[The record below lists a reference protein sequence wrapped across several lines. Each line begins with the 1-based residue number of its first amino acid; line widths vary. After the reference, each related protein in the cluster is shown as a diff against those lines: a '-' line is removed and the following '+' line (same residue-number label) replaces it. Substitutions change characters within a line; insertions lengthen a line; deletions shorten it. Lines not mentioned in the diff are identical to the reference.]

1 MSDAAPDF
9 RFRRENR
16 LLTPADFQ
24 RVFDQARYRAG
35 SRHFLFLAIDNPLAL
50 HRLGMVIP
58 RKRARRAVDRA
69 RVKRQLR
76 ESFRHRPDSLQGL
89 DVVVLLRGALSD
101 PEPAALRAEIE
112 DLWDKL
118 LAKRSRA

>member
-1 MSDAAPDF
+1 MSDTAPDF

-35 SRHFLFLAIDNPLAL
+35 SRHFLFLAIENPLAV
-50 HRLGMVIP
+50 HRLGLVIP
-58 RKRARRAVDRA
+58 RKRARRAVDRG
-69 RVKRQLR
+69 RIKRQLR
-76 ESFRHRPDSLQGL
+76 ESFRHRPDSLLGL
-89 DVVVLLRGALSD
+89 DVVVLLRGGMND
-101 PEPAALRAEIE
+101 PDTAALRVEID

-118 LAKRSRA
+118 LAKRSLA

>member
-1 MSDAAPDF
+1 MSDTAPDF

-89 DVVVLLRGALSD
+89 DVVILLRGALSD

>member
-1 MSDAAPDF
+1 MSDTAPDF

-35 SRHFLFLAIDNPLAL
+35 SRHFLFLAIENPLAV
-50 HRLGMVIP
+50 HRLGLVIP

-76 ESFRHRPDSLQGL
+76 ESFRHRPDSLRGL
-89 DVVVLLRGALSD
+89 DVVVLLRGGLSD
-101 PEPAALRAEIE
+101 PDPAELRAEVD

-118 LAKRSRA
+118 LAKRTRA